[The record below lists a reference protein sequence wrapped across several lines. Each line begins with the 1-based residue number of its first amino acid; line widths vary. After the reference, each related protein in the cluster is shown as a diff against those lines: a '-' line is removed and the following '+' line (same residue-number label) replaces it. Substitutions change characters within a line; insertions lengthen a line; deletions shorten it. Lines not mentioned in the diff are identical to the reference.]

1 MIVAGD
7 IGGTST
13 RLGQFELAGDIPVLR
28 AAEKYSSREHS
39 GLEPILQAFLAAHP
53 APVDSACIGI
63 AGPVVN
69 ERVQTPNLPWV
80 IEAARVSACLGG
92 AQTWLI
98 NDLEANAFGVGAL
111 GEADFVNLNPGAT
124 ANAPGNAAII
134 SAGTGLG
141 EAGFFFDGQRL
152 RPFAGEGGH
161 ATFAPLD
168 DEQAAL
174 AAWLRG
180 KFGHV
185 SVERVLSGPGLV
197 EILEFLHATGR
208 TPASPH
214 LAGTPRDEMAAAISR
229 AALKGE
235 CAACRRAVDLFVRVY
250 GAEAGNLALKLK
262 ATRSV
267 FVGGGIAPKLLPVL
281 REGAFLAAFLDK
293 GRMRSLLAPVP
304 VRVLLN
310 EDAALLGAA
319 LCAALRSGRATHA
332 WLHA

>member
-13 RLGQFELAGDIPVLR
+13 RLGLFELAGGLPVLR
-28 AAEKYSSREHS
+28 TAEKYSSRDHA
-39 GLEPILQAFLAAHP
+39 GLEPILQAFLEAHP
-53 APVDSACIGI
+53 ESVDCACFGI
-63 AGPVVN
+63 AGPVLN
-69 ERVQTPNLPWV
+69 GRVQTPNLPWV
-80 IEAARVSACLGG
+80 IEAAGISTALGG
-92 AQTWLI
+92 ARTWLI

-111 GEADFVNLNPGAT
+111 APADFVDLNPGAT
-124 ANAPGNAAII
+124 AEAPGNAAII

-152 RPFAGEGGH
+152 HPFAGEGGH

-168 DEQAAL
+168 DDQAAL

-197 EILEFLHATGR
+197 EILEFLTATR
-208 TPASPH
+208 RASASPA
-214 LAGTPRDEMAAAISR
+214 LAQTPREELAAAISR
-229 AALKGE
+229 AALEGE
-235 CAACRRAVDLFVRVY
+235 CAACERAVEIFVRVY

-262 ATRSV
+262 ATRGV
-267 FVGGGIAPKLLPVL
+267 FVGGGIAPKLLPKL
-281 REGAFLAAFLDK
+281 RAGPFLEAFLDK
-293 GRMRSLLAPVP
+293 GRMRMLLEPVP
-304 VRVLLN
+304 VRVILN

-319 LCAALRSGRATHA
+319 LCAALRSGGTTHN
-332 WLHA
+332 WLQA